1 MIKSTIRGK
10 MEKMNKSVD
19 LKKLSFFAALCFF
32 LSVVETAI
40 PKPVPFFRLGL
51 ANLPI
56 MLSFA
61 YMTRKE
67 SSLLILLKVLL
78 QAIVSGTLFSYIFLF
93 SLAGSL
99 ASGFGMMAVYSAF
112 RPKTAKHSFVSWI
125 GISMAGGLLNNA
137 AQLLCAYF
145 IMFGD
150 SVRYIAPLLL
160 TISFATSFLLGLVA
174 NIFEENS
181 EWLKAVAESET
192 APRGEGP
199 ATGSSGA
206 TGNVA
211 TTETVAATVSVAEG
225 MSVSEGRN
233 TGKAPI
239 IFLLLALAG
248 ILVTSFTKN
257 LILVYS
263 LMVVFAVIVFIKK
276 KKIRLLPSII
286 IILSVTVLS
295 LLTPYGKI
303 LFTLGKWNITWG
315 AMEAGLL
322 RSGKLCAM
330 VFMSQSAVDKN
341 MKLPG
346 KFGIFMER
354 VFSTVAQLT
363 EEKVEVKKDRKVS
376 ALVSVVDKKLL
387 EVWTR

>member
-1 MIKSTIRGK
+1 
-10 MEKMNKSVD
+10 MNKSVD

-51 ANLPI
+51 ANLTV

-61 YMTRKE
+61 YMSRKE

-93 SLAGSL
+93 SLAGSF
-99 ASGFGMMAVYSAF
+99 ASGFGMMVLYTLFNLKFERDGKKS
-112 RPKTAKHSFVSWI
+112 RSKLISWI
-125 GISMAGGLLNNA
+125 GISMWGGLLNNA
-137 AQLLCAYF
+137 AQLTCAYF

-150 SVRYIAPLLL
+150 SVRYIAPVLL
-160 TISFATSFLLGLVA
+160 TISLVTSFLLGLA
-174 NIFEENS
+174 GNIFDEQS
-181 EWLKAVAESET
+181 EWLKVLKDGLD
-192 APRGEGP
+192 APRGGAP
-199 ATGSSGA
+199 AAGSSEA
-206 TGNVA
+206 TEAVA
-211 TTETVAATVSVAEG
+211 GTDFVAEG

-239 IFLLLALAG
+239 LFLLLAIAG
-248 ILVTSFTKN
+248 ILVTSFIKN

-276 KKIRLLPSII
+276 KRIRVLPSGI

-346 KFGIFMER
+346 TFGAFMER
-354 VFSTVAQLT
+354 VFGTVAQLT
-363 EEKVEVKKDRKVS
+363 EEKISWEKGTKF
-376 ALVSVVDKKLL
+376 AGLVSMVDKKLL
-387 EVWTR
+387 EVWAK